1 MTQTTNFH
9 LNQWSPEDYV
19 RRTDFNT
26 DNLKIDTAL
35 GNMAQVVLGS
45 YTGDGTT
52 LRTVELG
59 FTPRAVYV
67 TDGRGAA
74 FRYSSGVGRFCGG
87 LAMRDK
93 PAKDGGRTIL
103 AVCDNGFQVARD
115 TSSSPYIGTNYEGDE
130 YYYVALR

>member
-1 MTQTTNFH
+1 MTQTPNFQ
-9 LNQWSPEDYV
+9 LNQWSGTDYV
-19 RRTDFNT
+19 RRTDFNA

-35 GNMAQVVLGS
+35 GSMAQVVLGS

-67 TDGRGAA
+67 TDARGAA

-93 PAKDGGRTIL
+93 PAMDGGRTIL
-103 AVCDNGFQVARD
+103 AICDNGFRVNKD
-115 TSSSPYIGTNYEGDE
+115 TSTSPYVATNYDGDE
-130 YYYVALR
+130 YYYLALK

>member
-1 MTQTTNFH
+1 MTKTTNYQ
-9 LNQWSPEDYV
+9 LNQWAKSD
-19 RRTDFNT
+19 RIMMDDFNA

-35 GNMAQVVLGS
+35 GSMAQVVLGS

-67 TDGRGAA
+67 TDARGAA

-103 AVCDNGFQVARD
+103 AICDNGFQVNRD
-115 TSSSPYIGTNYEGDE
+115 TSTSPYVTSNSSDE
-130 YYYVALR
+130 TYYYVALR

>member
-1 MTQTTNFH
+1 MTQTTNFQ
-9 LNQWSPEDYV
+9 LNQWSETDYV
-19 RRTDFNT
+19 RRTDFNA

-67 TDGRGAA
+67 TDARGAA

-103 AVCDNGFQVARD
+103 AVCDNGFQVNKD

>member
-1 MTQTTNFH
+1 MTKTTNYQ
-9 LNQWSPEDYV
+9 LNQWAKSD
-19 RRTDFNT
+19 RLMMDDFNA

-35 GNMAQVVLGS
+35 GSMAQVVLGS

-67 TDGRGAA
+67 TDARGAA

-93 PAKDGGRTIL
+93 PGKDGGRTIL
-103 AVCDNGFQVARD
+103 AICDNGFQIALD
-115 TSSSPYIGTNYEGDE
+115 TGTVPYVTTNSSDE
-130 YYYVALR
+130 TYYYVALR

>member
-1 MTQTTNFH
+1 M
-9 LNQWSPEDYV
+9 
-19 RRTDFNT
+19 
-26 DNLKIDTAL
+26 
-35 GNMAQVVLGS
+35 VLGS

-87 LAMRDK
+87 LAMKAK

-103 AVCDNGFQVARD
+103 AICDNGFQIALD
-115 TSSSPYIGTNYEGDE
+115 TETAPYVTTNSSDE
-130 YYYVALR
+130 TYYYVALR

>member
-1 MTQTTNFH
+1 MTQTPNFQ
-9 LNQWSPEDYV
+9 LNQWSGDDYV
-19 RRTDFNT
+19 RRTDFNA

-35 GNMAQVVLGS
+35 GSMAQVVLGS

-103 AVCDNGFQVARD
+103 AICDNGFQVNRD
-115 TSSSPYIGTNYEGDE
+115 TSTSPYVTSNSSDE
-130 YYYVALR
+130 TYYYVALR

>member
-1 MTQTTNFH
+1 MTKTTNYQ
-9 LNQWSPEDYV
+9 LNQWAKSD
-19 RRTDFNT
+19 RIMMDDFNA
-26 DNLKIDTAL
+26 DNLKIDAAL
-35 GNMAQVVLGS
+35 CSMAQVVLGS

-67 TDGRGAA
+67 TDARGAA

-103 AVCDNGFQVARD
+103 AICDNGFQVNRD
-115 TSSSPYIGTNYEGDE
+115 TSTSPYVTSNSSDE
-130 YYYVALR
+130 TYYYVALR

>member
-1 MTQTTNFH
+1 MTQTTNFQ
-9 LNQWSPEDYV
+9 LNQWSENDYV
-19 RRTDFNT
+19 RRADFNA
-26 DNLKIDTAL
+26 DNLRIDTAL
-35 GNMAQVVLGS
+35 GNMAQVVLGT

-67 TDGRGAA
+67 TDARGAA

-103 AVCDNGFQVARD
+103 AVCDNGFQVNKD